1 MSQVPPEDSSLA
13 IDLRAHLAAIV
24 DSSDDAILSKDLDGT
39 ILSWNRG
46 AERLY
51 GYRAEEVVGRS
62 IAVLIPDDRPGEVGA
77 ILQRIR
83 RGEVVDHFE
92 TVRVRADGVRFPV
105 SLTVSPVRD
114 VEGRIVAASAIARDI
129 SVRVRAAAEA
139 ARLRGI
145 LDAASDAFVGMDVE
159 GLITD
164 WNPAAEQLF
173 GWSASEAI
181 GRRLSDTILP
191 ARLRASHEEGL
202 RRYLATGQGRIL
214 GRCVELPAVH
224 RDGHELTIELSAFA
238 TTVDDQVAFNAFLHD
253 VTEHK
258 RLTAELEAARDDALE
273 ASRLKSDFLATMSH
287 EIRTPMNGVIGMAGL
302 LLDTELDPEQREY
315 AETVRSSGDALLSII
330 NDILDFSKIE
340 AGKLDLEIVD
350 VDLRTLVEEVA
361 DLLAPWAHEK
371 GLELATLVRPD
382 VPPAVRGD
390 PGRLRQILLNLMSNA
405 VKFTDAG
412 EVVVHATA
420 SDPDGEAV
428 AVHFEVRDT
437 GVGIAGED
445 RDRLFDPF
453 TQADASTTR
462 TYGGTGLGLAI
473 CKRLIDLFGGEL
485 TLESEPGRGSTF
497 AFTVQLELGDVA
509 PAPPP
514 PRADTA
520 GLRLLIVDD
529 NATNRR
535 ILQQQARTW
544 GMTSVLADGAPAA
557 LDHLRSESPGFDA
570 ALLDMDMPGTDGVE
584 LTRVLRGDPTTA
596 DLPVVLLTSSG
607 VRGSGE
613 AARQAGVSAYLTKP
627 VHQQQLFDTIAAVLG
642 AGAVPTTPVTHTSLA
657 RDRARVRPAVL
668 VAEDNPA
675 NQKVATAMLARIGYR
690 ADVVATGAEAVEA
703 VDRIDYGAVLM
714 DVQMPEMDGYQATA
728 EIRRRGRNVPIIAVT
743 AGAMAGERERCLA
756 AGMDDYLTKP
766 VAVEEVA
773 EVLDRWVQGAQ
784 GAADPQADLGAGAS
798 EVAHRGEGGVPQ
810 PADGTDVALDPATV
824 EMLRDVLSTE
834 PGGFEGMLASFLDRT
849 GGALV
854 TVGAALRGGDTE
866 AAGRELHAIAGAAG
880 TLGAHRLAALCR
892 GMEERLLSGTQ
903 TPDGAALTSLRV
915 ELDRVAAWLRE
926 QPAP

>member
-1 MSQVPPEDSSLA
+1 MSQVPPEDSPLA

-24 DSSDDAILSKDLDGT
+24 DSSDDAILSKGLDGT

-62 IAVLIPDDRPGEVGA
+62 IAVLIPDDRPDEVVA
-77 ILQRIR
+77 ILGRIQ
-83 RGEVVDHFE
+83 RGEVVDHYE
-92 TVRVRADGVRFPV
+92 TVRVRADGTRFPV

-159 GLITD
+159 GTITD

-173 GWSASEAI
+173 GWSASEVV
-181 GRRLSDTILP
+181 GRRLSETILP
-191 ARLRASHEEGL
+191 PRFRAAHEEGL

-224 RDGHELTIELSAFA
+224 RDGRELTIELSAFA
-238 TTVDDQVAFNAFLHD
+238 TTVDEQVAFNAFLHD

-258 RLTAELEAARDDALE
+258 RLTAALEAARDDALE

-361 DLLAPWAHEK
+361 DLLAPWAHAK

-390 PGRLRQILLNLMSNA
+390 PGRLRQILLNLISNA
-405 VKFTDAG
+405 VKFTDEG

-420 SDPDGEAV
+420 SDPDGEGV
-428 AVHFEVRDT
+428 AIHFEVRDT
-437 GVGIAGED
+437 GVGIAHED

-462 TYGGTGLGLAI
+462 VYGGTGLGLAI

-485 TLESEPGRGSTF
+485 TLTSEPGRGSTF

-509 PAPPP
+509 AATPT
-514 PRADTA
+514 PRADLA
-520 GLRLLIVDD
+520 GLHLLIVDD

-535 ILQQQARTW
+535 ILQQQAKAW
-544 GMTSVLADGAPAA
+544 GVTSVLADGAPAA
-557 LDHLRSESPGFDA
+557 LDHLRADGPRFDV
-570 ALLDMDMPGTDGVE
+570 ALLDMDMPGTDGVG
-584 LTRVLRGDPTTA
+584 LTRALRDDPATA
-596 DLPVVLLTSSG
+596 DLPIVLLTSSG

-613 AARQAGVSAYLTKP
+613 TARQAGVSAYLTKP
-627 VHQQQLFDTIAAVLG
+627 VHQQQLFDAIAAVLG
-642 AGAVPTTPVTHTSLA
+642 AEAAPATPVTHTSLA

-703 VDRIDYGAVLM
+703 LDRIDYGAVLM

-728 EIRRRGRNVPIIAVT
+728 EIRRRGNDVPIIAVT

-766 VAVEEVA
+766 VAMEEVA
-773 EVLDRWVQGAQ
+773 EALERWVPVEPVDAEVEPR
-784 GAADPQADLGAGAS
+784 DGAS
-798 EVAHRGEGGVPQ
+798 DAAHRGEAGVRASTGG
-810 PADGTDVALDPATV
+810 ADAALLDPATV
-824 EMLRDVLSTE
+824 AMLRDVLSTE
-834 PGGFEGMLASFLDRT
+834 PGGFEGMLASFLERT
-849 GGALV
+849 DAALV
-854 TVGAALRGGDTE
+854 TIDAALRGGDTDT
-866 AAGRELHAIAGAAG
+866 ARRELHAIAGAAG

-892 GMEERLLSGTQ
+892 EHEQRLTSGAEAL
-903 TPDGAALTSLRV
+903 DAAALTPVRV
-915 ELDRVAAWLRE
+915 ELDGVAAWLRE
-926 QPAP
+926 QPAS